1 MVRDACGDRTAA
13 VHEANLHDLDTKYAD
28 VVSLADALT
37 HISGEDPR
45 G

>member
-13 VHEANLHDLDTKYAD
+13 VHEANLHDLDAKYAD